1 MQYAKLNNYKI
12 EGKLP
17 LLESKMPH
25 LDKFK
30 GASAPL
36 VTNQGSK
43 GSVLGYIPK
52 MHLPDFEGGV
62 YHTLLTTCVLS

>member
-36 VTNQGSK
+36 MTNQGVEGECTSP
-43 GSVLGYIPK
+43 YPK
-52 MHLPDFEGGV
+52 NALI
-62 YHTLLTTCVLS
+62 